1 MNVINQ
7 AATLPIL
14 RPLAGDDKQEIIAAA
29 QRLGTFEI
37 SIEPFEDCCSL
48 FVPPHPETRAK
59 LPVVQEFEAK
69 LNLQPLIEQT
79 MQKTIQ
85 KEIRLASHKEKT

>member
-14 RPLAGDDKQEIIAAA
+14 RPLAGDDKQEIIAMA
-29 QRLGTFEI
+29 RRIGTYEI
-37 SIEPFEDCCSL
+37 STEPFEDCCSL

-59 LPVVQEFEAK
+59 LPIIQEFEAK
-69 LNLQPLIEQT
+69 LDLQPLIEQT
-79 MQKTIQ
+79 LVKIVQ
-85 KEIRLASHKEKT
+85 KEIRIAPPQ